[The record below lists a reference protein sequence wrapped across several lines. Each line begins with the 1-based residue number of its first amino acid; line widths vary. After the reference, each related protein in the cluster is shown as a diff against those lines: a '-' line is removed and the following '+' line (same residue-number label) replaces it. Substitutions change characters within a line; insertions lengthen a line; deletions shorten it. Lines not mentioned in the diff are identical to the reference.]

1 MPRLFTRRDF
11 LERSAAVGS
20 AVAAASLLTPG
31 AAFAQPAGIDSRSE
45 DLEDIGNT
53 FPLGSARD
61 VTIQGGVLRS
71 TSRGG
76 VFTSRVLRSATPF
89 THLGLHWS
97 AVVPDSTD
105 LRFELRT
112 SPDGVAWSAW
122 AAVRV
127 ETLPHESSVGDF
139 FASLVSTPGA
149 RFVQYRATFSTDA
162 GASPSLRRVTATAI
176 DSRPAPVGS
185 SALATRTVTD
195 ALTGR
200 SVTVIARQQWG
211 ANEAYRFSRKGKEI
225 WPEQFVPFKKIVV
238 HHTATANNYTDG
250 AAEVRAIY
258 RYHAVTKRWGDIGY
272 NAIVDNGGN
281 LYEGRHG
288 RGEDAATREV
298 LSAGVVAGHDLSH
311 NYGSA
316 GVALLGDAT
325 GLDWPMPSNSGPMW
339 DALVRYSVFE
349 SARHF
354 VRPLVAGK
362 DSQAVDSDV
371 AVADFLRS
379 DDAWSDAM
387 RNVSGHQETNATTC
401 PGQPV
406 MALLDELRTAI
417 HNGLVGAG
425 TLKAGVQV
433 GSIARVANVNQSLT
447 FSWIDQDL
455 NGWAVDHYEYCW
467 EGWFKPATSDDVQYL
482 TLGSGYEASDWGSA
496 QPRQRWQPT
505 AAKTLML
512 TPLAAGHYTLHV
524 RAVVTGFAG
533 TARGLY
539 EGNHTYLVN

>member
-316 GVALLGDAT
+316 GVALLGDA
-325 GLDWPMPSNSGPMW
+325 
-339 DALVRYSVFE
+339 
-349 SARHF
+349 
-354 VRPLVAGK
+354 
-362 DSQAVDSDV
+362 
-371 AVADFLRS
+371 
-379 DDAWSDAM
+379 M

-433 GSIARVANVNQSLT
+433 GSIARVATVNQSLT
-447 FSWIDQDL
+447 FSWIDLDL

-524 RAVVTGFAG
+524 RA
-533 TARGLY
+533 
-539 EGNHTYLVN
+539 